1 MARQRKDDKKRV
13 MVIIRREMD
22 ALLEETAE
30 LLTRDR
36 GGIHQI
42 TKSEL
47 IREGINRVLED
58 YWKGD
63 LRRKLDEWAE
73 RLEQEEKGDEPNGD

>member
-1 MARQRKDDKKRV
+1 MAQKKDGKKRV
-13 MVIIRREMD
+13 MVIIREEMD
-22 ALLEETAE
+22 AVLEETAE
-30 LLTRDR
+30 RMTAER
-36 GGIHQI
+36 GGVHTI

-63 LRRKLDEWAE
+63 FRKKLDEWAE
-73 RLEQEEKGDEPNGD
+73 RLRNEKSKK